1 MEKSILMLQSAFSNH
16 KMTDPNQIKHHLEL
30 LKSILLDMPSKP
42 IQISIDKA
50 KALYE
55 YLADQQAKLKQFQC
69 FTPDQDPE
77 VGWKLTPRNSNARL
91 LANTMVA
98 TDRPFYDFLLSYGFE
113 VVTPGTNCFMYA
125 IVNPKTYQKE
135 YLTVPEDVTKSA
147 LVTSEHLPHAKQKF
161 TAEELA
167 TLLTE
172 YPSLG
177 LLTHP
182 ENTDLLFKNEILQ
195 LLKSYRDNPDRVYDY
210 LKQRGQRL
218 EHVELVEP
226 TPKVLFRWEGILSNY
241 SIKWLLVGLNKQIN
255 SQLAE

>member
-1 MEKSILMLQSAFSNH
+1 MEKSMLMLQSAFSNH

-55 YLADQQAKLKQFQC
+55 YLADQQAKLKQFQHL
-69 FTPDQDPE
+69 TPDQDPE
-77 VGWKLTPRNSNARL
+77 VGWKLTPKNSNARL

-125 IVNPKTYQKE
+125 TVNKKTYQKE
-135 YLTVPEDVTKSA
+135 YLTVPEDVTKPA
-147 LVTSEHLPHAKQKF
+147 LVTSKHLPGAKQQF
-161 TAEELA
+161 SAEELA
-167 TLLTE
+167 ELLTE

-177 LLTHP
+177 LLTNQ
-182 ENTDLLFKNEILQ
+182 ENTDLLSKNEILQ
-195 LLKSYRDNPDRVYDY
+195 LLKSYRDNPDRVFDY

-226 TPKVLFRWEGILSNY
+226 TPKVLFRWAGILSDY
-241 SIKWLLVGLNKQIN
+241 SIKWLLVDLNKQIN